1 MKTHI
6 AILTIILLFAS
17 HTVSRAQAVVIDPSQ
32 IAASAVNAADQLD
45 YMFDQLGELADL
57 GQQMG
62 TVRDHFDKW
71 FGEDGLGGKAISVL
85 QDLGTLDRLTSS
97 FNNTI
102 KVTQSYAEHMANMER
117 YRLSDAN
124 MILSYLNSMKRQAEL
139 FIQTANKILNTMG
152 FTKKEKMDEVEKLV
166 RESEEA
172 LSRIQTVVTIETQA
186 TTMAQGLSDFVD
198 FLDTESTVDS
208 YVTSRSTYGSA
219 DAAASGS
226 LGVISIILG
235 LLGIASCAYGY
246 LLFVTGGIA
255 GDSTS
260 EQVFLRVGGAFI
272 AGMVV
277 INMISSV
284 FGLNL

>member
-1 MKTHI
+1 MKTRFVIITLIAMLVCTHI
-6 AILTIILLFAS
+6 Q
-17 HTVSRAQAVVIDPSQ
+17 AQQVVIDPSQ
-32 IAASAVNAADQLD
+32 IAASAVNAADQMD
-45 YMFDQLGELADL
+45 YMLDQLGELADL
-57 GQQMG
+57 GQQLG

-71 FGEDGLGGKAISVL
+71 FGEDGLGGQAISVL

-97 FNNTI
+97 FNSTI
-102 KVTQSYAEHMANMER
+102 KATQSYAEHMAKMER

-124 MILSYLNSMKRQAEL
+124 MILSYLNSMKKQAEL
-139 FIQTANKILNTMG
+139 FIETANKILTTVG
-152 FTKKEKMDEVEKLV
+152 FTKKEKKEEIERLV
-166 RESEEA
+166 QESEET
-172 LSRIQTVVTIETQA
+172 LRKIQTVVTIETQA

-198 FLDTESTVDS
+198 FIDTDVTVDN
-208 YVTSRSTYGSA
+208 YVVSRSAYGSA
-219 DAAASGS
+219 TSAAKGS
-226 LGVISIILG
+226 LGIISIVLG
-235 LLGIASCAYGY
+235 LLGIVSCAYGY

-277 INMISSV
+277 INLISSA

>member
-1 MKTHI
+1 MKPRFVIIMLITMLVCTH
-6 AILTIILLFAS
+6 S
-17 HTVSRAQAVVIDPSQ
+17 QAQQVVLDPSQ
-32 IAASAVNAADQLD
+32 IAASAVNAADQMD
-45 YMFDQLGELADL
+45 YMLDQLGELADL
-57 GQQMG
+57 GQQLG

-71 FGEDGLGGKAISVL
+71 FGEDGLGGQAISVL

-97 FNNTI
+97 FNSTI
-102 KVTQSYAEHMANMER
+102 KATQSYAEHMAKMER

-124 MILSYLNSMKRQAEL
+124 MILSYLNSMKKQAEL
-139 FIQTANKILNTMG
+139 FIETANKILTTVG
-152 FTKKEKMDEVEKLV
+152 FTKKEKKEEIERLV
-166 RESEEA
+166 QESEET
-172 LSRIQTVVTIETQA
+172 LRKIQTVVTIETQA

-198 FLDTESTVDS
+198 FIDTDVTVDN
-208 YVTSRSTYGSA
+208 YVVSRSVYGSA
-219 DAAASGS
+219 TSAARGS
-226 LGVISIILG
+226 LGVISIVLG

-272 AGMVV
+272 GGMVV
-277 INMISSV
+277 INLISSA

>member
-1 MKTHI
+1 MKPKFVIITLIAMLVCTHI
-6 AILTIILLFAS
+6 Q
-17 HTVSRAQAVVIDPSQ
+17 AQQVVIDPSQ
-32 IAASAVNAADQLD
+32 IAASAVNAADQMD
-45 YMFDQLGELADL
+45 YMLDQLGELADL
-57 GQQMG
+57 GQQLG

-71 FGEDGLGGKAISVL
+71 FGEDGLGGQAISVL

-97 FNNTI
+97 FNSTI
-102 KVTQSYAEHMANMER
+102 KATQSYAEHMAKMER

-124 MILSYLNSMKRQAEL
+124 MILSYLNSMKKQAEL
-139 FIQTANKILNTMG
+139 FIETANKILTTVG
-152 FTKKEKMDEVEKLV
+152 FTKKEKKEEIERLV
-166 RESEEA
+166 QESEET
-172 LSRIQTVVTIETQA
+172 LRKIQTVVTIETQA

-198 FLDTESTVDS
+198 FIDTDVTVDN
-208 YVTSRSTYGSA
+208 YVVSRSAYGSA
-219 DAAASGS
+219 TSAAKGS
-226 LGVISIILG
+226 LGIISIVLG
-235 LLGIASCAYGY
+235 LLGIVSCAYGY

-277 INMISSV
+277 INLISSA

>member
-1 MKTHI
+1 MKPKFVIITLIAMLVCTHI
-6 AILTIILLFAS
+6 Q
-17 HTVSRAQAVVIDPSQ
+17 AQQVVIDPSQ
-32 IAASAVNAADQLD
+32 IAASAVNAADQMD
-45 YMFDQLGELADL
+45 YMLDQLGELADL
-57 GQQMG
+57 GQQLG

-71 FGEDGLGGKAISVL
+71 FGEDGLGGQAISVL

-97 FNNTI
+97 FNSTI
-102 KVTQSYAEHMANMER
+102 KATQSYAEHMAKMER

-124 MILSYLNSMKRQAEL
+124 MILSYLNSMKKQAEL
-139 FIQTANKILNTMG
+139 FIETANKILTTVG
-152 FTKKEKMDEVEKLV
+152 FTKKEKKEEIERLV
-166 RESEEA
+166 QESEET
-172 LSRIQTVVTIETQA
+172 LRKIQTVVTIETHA

-198 FLDTESTVDS
+198 FIDTDVTVDN
-208 YVTSRSTYGSA
+208 YVVSRSAYGSA
-219 DAAASGS
+219 TSAAKGS
-226 LGVISIILG
+226 LGIISIVLG

-277 INMISSV
+277 INLISSA

>member
-1 MKTHI
+1 MKTRFVIITLI
-6 AILTIILLFAS
+6 AMLTCTL
-17 HTVSRAQAVVIDPSQ
+17 SRAQQVVIDPSQ
-32 IAASAVNAADQLD
+32 IAASAVNAADQMD
-45 YMFDQLGELADL
+45 YMLDQLGELADL
-57 GQQMG
+57 GQQLG

-71 FGEDGLGGKAISVL
+71 FGEDGLGGQAISVL

-97 FNNTI
+97 FNSTI
-102 KVTQSYAEHMANMER
+102 KATQSYAEHMAKMER

-124 MILSYLNSMKRQAEL
+124 MILSYLNSMKKQAEL
-139 FIQTANKILNTMG
+139 FIETANKILTTVG
-152 FTKKEKMDEVEKLV
+152 FTKKEKKEEIERLV
-166 RESEEA
+166 QESEET
-172 LSRIQTVVTIETQA
+172 LRKIQTVVMIETQA

-198 FLDTESTVDS
+198 FIDTDVTVDN
-208 YVTSRSTYGSA
+208 YVISRSAYGSA
-219 DAAASGS
+219 TSAARGS
-226 LGVISIILG
+226 LGVISIVLG

-272 AGMVV
+272 GGMIV
-277 INMISSV
+277 INLISSA

>member
-1 MKTHI
+1 MKTRFVIITLI
-6 AILTIILLFAS
+6 AMLICTL
-17 HTVSRAQAVVIDPSQ
+17 SRAQQVVIDPSQ
-32 IAASAVNAADQLD
+32 IAASAVNAADQMD
-45 YMFDQLGELADL
+45 YMLDQLGELADL
-57 GQQMG
+57 GQQLG

-71 FGEDGLGGKAISVL
+71 FGEDGLGGQAISVL

-97 FNNTI
+97 FNSTI
-102 KVTQSYAEHMANMER
+102 KATQSYAEHMAKMER

-124 MILSYLNSMKRQAEL
+124 MILSYLNSMKKQAEL
-139 FIQTANKILNTMG
+139 FIETANKILTTVG
-152 FTKKEKMDEVEKLV
+152 FTKKEKKEEIERLV
-166 RESEEA
+166 QESEET
-172 LSRIQTVVTIETQA
+172 LRKIQTVVMIETQA

-198 FLDTESTVDS
+198 FIDTDVTVDN
-208 YVTSRSTYGSA
+208 YVISRSAYGSA
-219 DAAASGS
+219 TSAARGS
-226 LGVISIILG
+226 LGVISIVLG

-272 AGMVV
+272 GGMIV
-277 INMISSV
+277 INLISSA

>member
-1 MKTHI
+1 MKPKFVIITLIAMLVCTHI
-6 AILTIILLFAS
+6 Q
-17 HTVSRAQAVVIDPSQ
+17 AQQVVIDPSQ
-32 IAASAVNAADQLD
+32 IAASAVNAADQMD
-45 YMFDQLGELADL
+45 YMLDQLGELADL
-57 GQQMG
+57 GQQLG

-71 FGEDGLGGKAISVL
+71 FGEDGLGGQAISVL

-97 FNNTI
+97 FNSTI
-102 KVTQSYAEHMANMER
+102 KATQSYAEHMAKMER

-124 MILSYLNSMKRQAEL
+124 MILSYLNSMKKQAEL
-139 FIQTANKILNTMG
+139 FIETANKILTTVG
-152 FTKKEKMDEVEKLV
+152 FTKTEKKEEIERLV
-166 RESEEA
+166 QESEET
-172 LSRIQTVVTIETQA
+172 LRKIQTVVTIETQA

-198 FLDTESTVDS
+198 FIDTDVTVDN
-208 YVTSRSTYGSA
+208 YVVSRSAYGSA
-219 DAAASGS
+219 TSAAKGS
-226 LGVISIILG
+226 LGIISIVLG

-277 INMISSV
+277 INLISSA

>member
-1 MKTHI
+1 MKSKFVIITLIAMLVCTHI
-6 AILTIILLFAS
+6 Q
-17 HTVSRAQAVVIDPSQ
+17 AQQVVIDPSQ
-32 IAASAVNAADQLD
+32 IAASAVNAADQMD
-45 YMFDQLGELADL
+45 YMLDQLGELADL
-57 GQQMG
+57 GQQLG

-71 FGEDGLGGKAISVL
+71 FGEDGLGGQAISVL

-97 FNNTI
+97 FNSTI
-102 KVTQSYAEHMANMER
+102 KATQSYAEHMAKMER

-124 MILSYLNSMKRQAEL
+124 MILSYLNSMKKQAEL
-139 FIQTANKILNTMG
+139 FIETANKILTTVG
-152 FTKKEKMDEVEKLV
+152 FTKKEKKEEIERLV
-166 RESEEA
+166 QESEET
-172 LSRIQTVVTIETQA
+172 LRKIQTVVTIETHA

-198 FLDTESTVDS
+198 FIDTDVTVDN
-208 YVTSRSTYGSA
+208 YVVSRSAYGSA
-219 DAAASGS
+219 TSAAKGS
-226 LGVISIILG
+226 LGIISIVLG

-272 AGMVV
+272 GGMVV
-277 INMISSV
+277 INLISSA

>member
-1 MKTHI
+1 MKTRFVIITLIAMLVCTHI
-6 AILTIILLFAS
+6 Q
-17 HTVSRAQAVVIDPSQ
+17 AQQVVIDPSQ
-32 IAASAVNAADQLD
+32 IAASAVNAADQMD
-45 YMFDQLGELADL
+45 YMLDQLGELADL
-57 GQQMG
+57 GQQLG

-71 FGEDGLGGKAISVL
+71 FGEDGLGGQAISVL

-97 FNNTI
+97 FNSTI
-102 KVTQSYAEHMANMER
+102 KATQSYAEHMAKMER

-124 MILSYLNSMKRQAEL
+124 MILSYLNSMKKQAEL
-139 FIQTANKILNTMG
+139 FIETANKILTTVG
-152 FTKKEKMDEVEKLV
+152 FTKKEKKEEIERLV
-166 RESEEA
+166 QESEET
-172 LSRIQTVVTIETQA
+172 LRKIQTVVTIETHA

-198 FLDTESTVDS
+198 FIDTDVTVDN
-208 YVTSRSTYGSA
+208 YVVSRSAYGSA
-219 DAAASGS
+219 TSAAKGS
-226 LGVISIILG
+226 LGIISIVLG

-277 INMISSV
+277 INLISSA

>member
-1 MKTHI
+1 MKTRFVIITLI
-6 AILTIILLFAS
+6 AMLICT
-17 HTVSRAQAVVIDPSQ
+17 HSRDQQVVIDPSQ
-32 IAASAVNAADQLD
+32 IAASAVNAADQMD
-45 YMFDQLGELADL
+45 YMLDQLGELADL
-57 GQQMG
+57 GQQLG

-71 FGEDGLGGKAISVL
+71 FGEDGLGGQAISVL

-97 FNNTI
+97 FNSTI
-102 KVTQSYAEHMANMER
+102 KATQSYAEHMAKMQR

-124 MILSYLNSMKRQAEL
+124 MILSYLNSMKKQAEL
-139 FIQTANKILNTMG
+139 FIETANKILTTVG
-152 FTKKEKMDEVEKLV
+152 FTKKEKKEEIERLV
-166 RESEEA
+166 QESEET
-172 LSRIQTVVTIETQA
+172 LRKIQTVVMIETQA

-198 FLDTESTVDS
+198 FIDTDVTVDN
-208 YVTSRSTYGSA
+208 YVVSRSAYGSA
-219 DAAASGS
+219 TSAARGS
-226 LGVISIILG
+226 LSVISIVLG

-272 AGMVV
+272 GGMIV
-277 INMISSV
+277 INLISSA